1 MKVIEFIKGSGYE
14 YHTKPTTSRQKAAEY
29 IASRIDDYLSDAGE
43 AKKLVNSKGAQ
54 NAIECEINS
63 LVSLNSKICGM
74 MSTKSAVLRT

>member
-1 MKVIEFIKGSGYE
+1 MSFTDKELY
-14 YHTKPTTSRQKAAEY
+14 T
-29 IASRIDDYLSDAGE
+29 LSNGILALIRDAGE